1 MAASEHEDAGHLIAR
16 ATELT
21 QLDRMVRDLRVEQG
35 ARGRLVVLSGVT
47 GVGKTALARAFLSRL
62 RDADPG
68 AVLLGAT
75 CVEAVT
81 SYRPYGPFRDVL
93 AQLMGMTGDS
103 TLAAIV
109 RKEVP
114 GWMPG
119 AAPSAGRNALFDQ
132 FIALCRA
139 ITRQRTLV
147 LLIDDIQWSDRSSL
161 DLLARLGTALVSLPA
176 LILTTYE
183 PSESPGSVSI
193 KPLQHRLGP
202 ATIELA
208 IRELEDDAILKL
220 AEELLESSFADEL
233 EAWLPGAA
241 RGNGLRAEQLLRSLL
256 AGQVLRK
263 RLFKYSV
270 REGELPSPEVKLDSV
285 IAGRLDSLEPNIR
298 WTLEA
303 AALCGSVIDSTVVAT
318 QAGKKLDEVLGE
330 LRSAEER
337 HGLVRQIGER
347 RWSTGS
353 RSVRYRFCHPL
364 IRRVIRSR
372 VSGKRRA
379 HLLTRAAE
387 TLEKLAGQGAKE
399 IADEIA
405 ILYLTSEAEAKKLE
419 WSIKAADLSERLY
432 ALYEVDEFLR
442 TAAKTCDDELE
453 RLKIQNRLARIY
465 AATDREPE
473 AEALLQDVFE
483 RTQEL
488 GDLATEVAA
497 GVMLGWLQLERGV
510 EPLEVSLVAGGLVD
524 KARRAEMAEELVMA
538 LDLSCVVAERVGRA
552 EEALLMAEEALHV
565 AEQSGNAETVAQA
578 AYRLARVHVSWG
590 SPEEGRN
597 LAQRALEV
605 FGQVDEL
612 GGVAVCHDLLG
623 LANFRAGEWDGA
635 LHHWQSALESMEV
648 AGVPDQKVA
657 MQANIAELST
667 LRGEFDRALHLFNSG
682 LQLAEELEDPSLAL
696 RCRIG
701 IARLEFERGD
711 YTSVLRMTEEI
722 RKLLPTS
729 GAWKA
734 DFQTTS
740 IRALAYLET
749 GDELQAWQEAARL
762 EQLYQGKEGWFE
774 RRAEGDAVRIRVIDL
789 DSDAWLAGM
798 VAQQGIGETTE
809 TDPYG
814 EGFLQYHQ
822 AQVLARAKPAEARV
836 AIERAIVLFEQLGA
850 APMLARAR
858 QLAEEVPEVDPA
870 AADAAGDEDAS
881 EDKIDAWF
889 DSLEG

>member
-1 MAASEHEDAGHLIAR
+1 
-16 ATELT
+16 
-21 QLDRMVRDLRVEQG
+21 
-35 ARGRLVVLSGVT
+35 
-47 GVGKTALARAFLSRL
+47 
-62 RDADPG
+62 
-68 AVLLGAT
+68 
-75 CVEAVT
+75 
-81 SYRPYGPFRDVL
+81 
-93 AQLMGMTGDS
+93 MGMTGDA

-109 RKEVP
+109 RREVP

-119 AAPSAGRNALFDQ
+119 AAPSPGRNALFDQ

-139 ITRQRTLV
+139 ITRQRILV
-147 LLIDDIQWSDRSSL
+147 LFIDDLQWSDRSSL
-161 DLLARLGTALVSLPA
+161 DLLARLGAALGSLPV
-176 LILTTYE
+176 LILATYE

-202 ATIELA
+202 ATVELA
-208 IRELEDDAILKL
+208 IRELENEAILEF
-220 AEELLESSFADEL
+220 AEELLEGSFGDEL
-233 EAWLPGAA
+233 GAWLPGAA
-241 RGNGLRAEQLLRSLL
+241 RGNGLRAEQLLRGLL
-256 AGQVLRK
+256 ERQILRK

-270 REGELPSPEVKLDSV
+270 REGELPSPEAKIDSV
-285 IAGRLDSLEPNIR
+285 IAGRLDSLEPNVR

-303 AALCGSVIDSTVVAT
+303 AALCGSIIDSTVVAA
-318 QAGKKLDEVLGE
+318 QAGKKLDEVAGE
-330 LRSAEER
+330 LRKAEDR
-337 HGLVRQIGER
+337 HGLIRRIGER
-347 RWSTGS
+347 RWATGS
-353 RSVRYRFCHPL
+353 QSVRYRFRHPL
-364 IRRVIRSR
+364 VRRVIRAR

-379 HLLTRAAE
+379 HLLSRAAE
-387 TLEKLAGQGAKE
+387 TLEKLAGGGSKE

-405 ILYLTSEAEAKKLE
+405 VLYLTSEADDKKLE
-419 WSIKAADLSERLY
+419 WSLKAADLAERLY

-442 TAAKTCDDELE
+442 TAAKTSEDELE

-473 AEALLQDVFE
+473 AEALLQNVFE
-483 RTQEL
+483 RTHEL
-488 GDLATEVAA
+488 GDLETEVAA

-510 EPLEVSLVAGGLVD
+510 EPLEVSMVAGSLVD
-524 KARRAEMAEELVMA
+524 RARTAEMNEELVMA

-590 SPEEGRN
+590 SPEDGRK

-635 LHHWQSALESMEV
+635 FHHWQSALESMEV
-648 AGVPDQKVA
+648 AGVADQKIA
-657 MQANIAELST
+657 MQANIAELLT
-667 LRGEFDRALHLFNSG
+667 LRGEFDRATHLFNSG
-682 LQLAEELEDPSLAL
+682 LQLAEELEDPSLSL

-701 IARLEFERGD
+701 IARLEFERGE
-711 YTSVLRMTEEI
+711 YTSVLKMTEEI
-722 RKLLPTS
+722 RELLPPS

-734 DFQTTS
+734 DFQTTA

-836 AIERAIVLFEQLGA
+836 AAERAVVLFEQLGA

-858 QLAEEVPEVDPA
+858 QLAEELPEVDS
-870 AADAAGDEDAS
+870 AAGAEGDQDVS
-881 EDKIDAWF
+881 DDKIDAWF

>member
-1 MAASEHEDAGHLIAR
+1 MVASEHEDAGRLVAR

-21 QLDRMVRDLRVEQG
+21 QLDRMVRDLRAEQG
-35 ARGRLVVLSGVT
+35 ARGRLVVLSGAT
-47 GVGKTALARAFLSRL
+47 GVGKTALARAFLGRVS
-62 RDADPG
+62 DADPS
-68 AVLLGAT
+68 AVVLGAG
-75 CVEAVT
+75 CVEGLT
-81 SYRPYGPFRDVL
+81 SYRPYGPFRDLL
-93 AQLMGMTGDS
+93 AQLMGMTGDAM
-103 TLAAIV
+103 LAAIV
-109 RKEVP
+109 RREVP

-119 AAPSAGRNALFDQ
+119 AAPSQGRNALFDQ

-139 ITRQRTLV
+139 ITRQRVLV
-147 LLIDDIQWSDRSSL
+147 LFIDDLQWSDRSSL
-161 DLLARLGTALVSLPA
+161 DLLARLGAALGSLPV
-176 LILTTYE
+176 LILVTFE
-183 PSESPGSVSI
+183 PSELPDSVSI

-202 ATIELA
+202 TAVELA
-208 IRELEDDAILKL
+208 VRELENDAMLKV
-220 AEELLESSFADEL
+220 AEELLEGSYGDEL
-233 EAWLPGAA
+233 AAWLPGAA
-241 RGNGLRAEQLLRSLL
+241 RGNGLRAEQLLRALVER
-256 AGQVLRK
+256 QILRK

-270 REGELPSPEVKLDSV
+270 REGDLPSPDAKIDSI
-285 IAGRLDSLEPNIR
+285 IAGRLDSLEPNVR

-303 AALCGSVIDSTVVAT
+303 AALSGSIVDSTVVAA
-318 QAGKKLDEVLGE
+318 QAAKKLEEVLGE
-330 LRSAEER
+330 LRTAEER
-337 HGLVRQIGER
+337 HGLIRKIGER
-347 RWSTGS
+347 RWATGS
-353 RSVRYRFCHPL
+353 RSVRYRFRHPL
-364 IRRVIRSR
+364 VRRVIRSR

-379 HLLTRAAE
+379 HLLSRAAE
-387 TLEKLAGQGAKE
+387 TLEKLAGPGAKE

-405 ILYLTSEAEAKKLE
+405 VLYLTSELEGKKLE
-419 WSIKAADLSERLY
+419 WSLKAADLAERLY

-442 TAAKTCDDELE
+442 NAAKYCDDELA
-453 RLKIQNRLARIY
+453 RLKIQYRLARIY

-473 AEALLQDVFE
+473 AEALLQHVFE
-483 RTQEL
+483 CTREL
-488 GDLATEVAA
+488 GDIETEVAS
-497 GVMLGWLQLERGV
+497 GVMLGWLLLERGV
-510 EPLEVSLVAGGLVD
+510 EPVEVSAVAGSLVD
-524 KARRAEMAEELVMA
+524 RARTAEMSEELVMA

-552 EEALLMAEEALHV
+552 EEALLMAEEALYV

-590 SPEEGRN
+590 SPEDGRK

-635 LHHWQSALESMEV
+635 FHHWQSALESMEV
-648 AGVPDQKVA
+648 AGVADQKIA
-657 MQANIAELST
+657 MQANIAELLT

-682 LQLAEELEDPSLAL
+682 LQLAEELDDSSLAL

-701 IARLEFERGD
+701 VARLEFERGE
-711 YTSVLRMTEEI
+711 YTTVLAMTEEI
-722 RKLLPTS
+722 RKLLPPS

-734 DFQTTS
+734 NFQTTA

-749 GDELQAWQEAARL
+749 GDELQAWQEAACL

-836 AIERAIVLFEQLGA
+836 AAERAVVLFEQLGA

-858 QLAEEVPEVDPA
+858 QLVEELPQVDS
-870 AADAAGDEDAS
+870 AADEAGEQDAS
-881 EDKIDAWF
+881 DDKIDAWF